1 MVFSALLWLTMS
13 AMQFGGASAAP
24 TSYEAIRADALLSR
38 AWRGRNEAVL
48 RICGDQTRVNRLR
61 LIDGD
66 FSRAQQAYQRRFGGL
81 WQGVGVVSE
90 GRLGADYNLDVT
102 SSVSGQSGIDR
113 RCQSPAGFAGSIGE
127 YQNGVT
133 LALAELGG

>member
-13 AMQFGGASAAP
+13 AMQLGGVSAAP
-24 TSYEAIRADALLSR
+24 TSYEAVRADALLSR
-38 AWRGRNEAVL
+38 AWRGRSEAIL
-48 RICGDQTRVNRLR
+48 RICADQTRVNRLR
-61 LIDGD
+61 LIDGN

-90 GRLGADYNLDVT
+90 GQLGAGYDLDVT
-102 SSVSGQSGIDR
+102 SAVSGESGIGR
-113 RCQSPAGFAGSIGE
+113 RCQSPAGFAGALGE

-133 LALAELGG
+133 LALAELEG